1 MKPARQK
8 YYISKYFR
16 QLSEANEYK
25 HSVTEHDTQKTY
37 DYTHLHHILLLDE
50 TC

>member
-16 QLSEANEYK
+16 QLSETDEYQ
-25 HSVTEHDTQKTY
+25 HGITEHDTQKTY
-37 DYTHLHHILLLDE
+37 YNTNLHHILLLNE
-50 TC
+50 PG